1 MLLQNA
7 KFIMI
12 AYYGFRMNRPPPLTD
27 EQRRQALLKAAEARR
42 LRAEIKELLKMGS
55 LSLEDLLERSDT
67 DESLGRMKVL
77 AVLESLPRLGK
88 VKARR
93 TMEEIGISESRRLRG
108 LGPQQRASLVSRF
121 SDQS

>member
-1 MLLQNA
+1 
-7 KFIMI
+7 
-12 AYYGFRMNRPPPLTD
+12 MNRPPPLTD
-27 EQRRQALLKAAEARR
+27 EQRRQALIKAAEARR

-67 DESLGRMKVL
+67 DETLGRMKVL

-93 TMEEIGISESRRLRG
+93 TMEEIGISETSPFFADAYKSAQAIAMDKFLSYN
-108 LGPQQRASLVSRF
+108 P
-121 SDQS
+121 

>member
-1 MLLQNA
+1 LLLQNA
-7 KFIMI
+7 NFTKI

-27 EQRRQALLKAAEARR
+27 EQRRQALIKAAEARR

-55 LSLEDLLERSDT
+55 LSLEDLLERSDA

-108 LGPQQRASLVSRF
+108 LGAQQRASLVSRF
-121 SDQS
+121 SEQS